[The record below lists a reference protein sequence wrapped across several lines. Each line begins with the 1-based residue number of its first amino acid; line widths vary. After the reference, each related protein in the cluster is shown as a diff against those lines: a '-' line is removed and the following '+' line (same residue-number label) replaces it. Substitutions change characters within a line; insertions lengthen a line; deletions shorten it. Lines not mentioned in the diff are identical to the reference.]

1 MNYSPSNKNY
11 CRSSVRV
18 IFITVGRSRVRRQG
32 PDRDTRH
39 WVLSLILTSLN
50 KRSWIVLN
58 VENDFDYSIRLDRWN
73 WFWTCLLRSK
83 VTASTRSTRSNL
95 SLKPDKLNITR
106 PSGPL
111 ATKTCPWATRISIMG
126 HFSILSYI
134 ENIYYCRK
142 YIFFYTF
149 DCAILF

>member
-58 VENDFDYSIRLDRWN
+58 VEMILIIALGWTDEIGFGHVYYGQKWRQVLVRSPFHPVKPVTGLRQVKYYSFKCSSGHQNVSRGTLDVWESPN
-73 WFWTCLLRSK
+73 
-83 VTASTRSTRSNL
+83 
-95 SLKPDKLNITR
+95 R
-106 PSGPL
+106 PGEEISRGPMS
-111 ATKTCPWATRISIMG
+111 RISIIG
-126 HFSILSYI
+126 QWY
-134 ENIYYCRK
+134 
-142 YIFFYTF
+142 FF
-149 DCAILF
+149 